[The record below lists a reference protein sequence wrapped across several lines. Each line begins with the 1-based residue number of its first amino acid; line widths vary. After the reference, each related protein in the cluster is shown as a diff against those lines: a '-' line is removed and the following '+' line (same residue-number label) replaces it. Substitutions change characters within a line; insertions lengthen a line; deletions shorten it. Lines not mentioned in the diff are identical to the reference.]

1 MKFKDFESLGKND
14 DFQRVYKGRNSKADA
29 NLVVYIKGNTL
40 EINRLGISVSKKI
53 GNSVVRHRLTRVVRE
68 AFRINTRIFKTGYD
82 IVTVIREPLKG
93 KGLAEAERS
102 LIKLLG
108 KHGIVIDQEN

>member
-14 DFQRVYKGRNSKADA
+14 DFQRVYKGRNTKADA
-29 NLVVYIKGNTL
+29 NLVVYIKDNTL
-40 EINRLGISVSKKI
+40 GTNRLGISVSKKI

-68 AFRINTRIFKTGYD
+68 AFRINSRTFKTGYD
-82 IVTVIREPLKG
+82 IVTVIREPLRG

-102 LIKLLG
+102 LLKLLG